1 MQLVIT
7 EKQLRKLSSQIT
19 ANQAVT
25 EEDGDAAAAAPEAGT
40 SSDGNTKTG
49 ASKWESG
56 VTRGPGNQI
65 GVTKWSDVVGSSL
78 KRGKANPLSEQVLLG
93 GPVPIDPVA
102 LNYTFNPA
110 TDTPTKEYITFWG
123 NKINLPADGSVTVSL
138 WKDDPEKPRA
148 LLFKNAVRD
157 PDMPEYIYWP
167 RQYVDPETK
176 KPYTKNELAPDDDWL
191 IKKFPTGTVKYI
203 ETNSDKRI
211 YTVLLTQRS
220 EKTGWEVNNNY
231 FYADTGA
238 GKYIPFDPKKYVHV
252 SFTTDALKFLKENWA
267 IIGEIIVSIAAGILS
282 GGATL
287 IVQAMVQAGVSIVFA
302 GTVYALSDKT
312 SADTV
317 GLVTG
322 ILIGCLPFIP
332 AATKLGVRGPL
343 KSLAKYGD
351 ELALAKN
358 NDEIINIISKFDE
371 ADQILVTRCMKQIP
385 KAEFEK
391 VISNKLVQGFS
402 AEVRAG
408 KINLAKIPGSQLRWW
423 KELLVEGGGAIP
435 IAVAGHAY
443 SSIQERKD
451 AEKQILDAIRLK
463 SNNATQPAN
472 NQQPTNN
479 QQSAN
484 TTKPVTA
491 DPLGIRKK

>member
-1 MQLVIT
+1 MHLVIT
-7 EKQLRKLSSQIT
+7 EKQLKKLSSQFI
-19 ANQAVT
+19 AFQDVK
-25 EEDGDAAAAAPEAGT
+25 EEDDPAAAAPETGT
-40 SSDGNTKTG
+40 SSDGEKKTG
-49 ASKWESG
+49 ATKWESG
-56 VTRGPGNQI
+56 ATRGPGNQI
-65 GVTKWSDVVGSSL
+65 GVTKWSDVVGATL

-102 LNYTFNPA
+102 LNNTFNPA
-110 TDTPTKEYITFWG
+110 TDTPTKEYTTFWG
-123 NKINLPADGSVTVSL
+123 SKINLPSDERSVTVSL

-148 LLFKNAVRD
+148 LHFKNAVQD
-157 PDMPEYIYWP
+157 PDMPDIIYWP

-176 KPYTKNELAPDDDWL
+176 KPYTKNELAPDDVWL
-191 IKKFPTGTVKYI
+191 RKKFPTGTVKYI
-203 ETNSDKRI
+203 ETHSDKKL
-211 YTVLLTQRS
+211 YTVLLTKRS
-220 EKTGWEVNNNY
+220 EETGWEVNNNY
-231 FYADTGA
+231 FHTDTGA
-238 GKYIPFDPKKYVHV
+238 GKHIPFDPKKYVHV
-252 SFTTDALKFLKENWA
+252 SFTTDALKFLKENWP

-287 IVQAMVQAGVSIVFA
+287 IVQAMVQAGVSLAFA
-302 GTVYALSDKT
+302 GAVYALSDKT

-322 ILIGCLPFIP
+322 VLIGCLPFIP

-358 NDEIINIISKFDE
+358 EDEILGIIAKFDE
-371 ADQILVTRCMKQIP
+371 AEQILVTRCMKQIP

-391 VISNKLVQGFS
+391 VISSKLTQGF
-402 AEVRAG
+402 AEQVKSG
-408 KINLAKIPGSQLRWW
+408 KIVLSKIPGAQLRWW

-443 SSIQERKD
+443 SSVQARKD
-451 AEKQILDAIRLK
+451 AEKQIIDAIKLK
-463 SNNATQPAN
+463 SADTTQPAN
-472 NQQPTNN
+472 NSQPTNN
-479 QQSAN
+479 TQSAN
-484 TTKPVTA
+484 TTKPVTG